1 MDGDNWIEGAME
13 RLDRLGFVVLPG
25 VLPQDLRIAAHD
37 ALYRVRDQIETE
49 IGAGRIEDAR
59 RRGDNAIRLPMA
71 YDPVFTRFLGIEPM
85 LECVYRALN
94 MDAILRFQNGFIDSA
109 LETDVAPRQRT
120 YHQNFSHGPDGCRLS
135 VEAAFVLGGD
145 VTRTLLVM
153 RSGSHKTAQRQ
164 VKEDEHQL
172 IELRLPLGA
181 MLLFDGR
188 LKHLEFANS
197 GGSDRVTISHQ
208 FVYPFIKPHFDFVRA
223 LGTDFVSAL
232 PEPQRALL
240 GWNSR
245 VPVTLDEFYVPPEQR
260 LYRSRKSIP

>member
-1 MDGDNWIEGAME
+1 ME
-13 RLDRLGFVVLPG
+13 RLDRLGFVVLPD
-25 VLPQDLRIAAHD
+25 VLPEDLRIAAHD

-59 RRGDNAIRLPMA
+59 RHSDNAIRLPMA
-71 YDPVFTRFLGIEPM
+71 YDPVFIRFLGIEPM
-85 LECVYRALN
+85 LEIVYRALN
-94 MDAILRFQNGFIDSA
+94 TDAILRFQNGFIDSA
-109 LETDVAPRQRT
+109 RDTDPTPGQRS
-120 YHQNFSHGPDGCRLS
+120 YHQNFTHGPNECRLS
-135 VEAAFVLGGD
+135 IEVIFALGGD
-145 VTRTLLVM
+145 EDQ
-153 RSGSHKTAQRQ
+153 RSIVVRPGTHKPGLQPAG
-164 VKEDEHQL
+164 EDEDQGVKV
-172 IELRLPLGA
+172 ILPLGA

-188 LKHLEFANS
+188 LRHLEPANC

-223 LGTDFVSAL
+223 LGADFVSAL

-260 LYRSRKSIP
+260 LYRSRKSVS